1 VITALTASFTPGW
14 DLPTALAAA
23 VKALGTAGEG
33 APRELLPTQLEVAV
47 LDRTLAGRTFRRVQG
62 AQLAALL
69 AGPAPVADAPVAA
82 SEVALPAEPPVDAGG
97 TSPESSA

>member
-1 VITALTASFTPGW
+1 
-14 DLPTALAAA
+14 

-62 AQLAALL
+62 AVLAALL
-69 AGPAPVADAPVAA
+69 AGPVQGATAEAPAAEGDAAISVG
-82 SEVALPAEPPVDAGG
+82 PPVDADGS
-97 TSPESSA
+97 SPESSA